1 MFGDFLL
8 GGIILKKLKRNINV
22 GFRVTAEEQGAI
34 KKRMEIAGI
43 GSLRV
48 YLLKMALMGHII
60 CLDLKDVQ
68 ECSRLLRS
76 ISNNV
81 NQLAKK
87 ANEGG
92 NVYAA
97 DVVDVKARL
106 DEIWTQQNKIIKSLA
121 EILEAV

>member
-1 MFGDFLL
+1 M
-8 GGIILKKLKRNINV
+8 KKLKRNINV
-22 GFRVTAEEQGAI
+22 GFRVNEEERDAI
-34 KKRMEIAGI
+34 IKRMEMAGI

-60 CLDLKDVQ
+60 CLDMVDVR
-68 ECSRLLRS
+68 ECSRLLR
-76 ISNNV
+76 IVSNNV

-97 DVVDVKARL
+97 DVEDVKTQL
-106 DEIWTQQNKIIKSLA
+106 GGIWDQQEKIIKSLA
-121 EILEAV
+121 KILEVAA